1 MPFSSHRKE
10 SVMEDVVIAGAG
22 PNGLMLAC
30 ELALA
35 GVRPL
40 VLERLPE
47 PTEQNRANGL
57 VGQVVRLLDRRGL
70 HERLAGPIGPPV
82 PAFVFGGMRLDLGLA
97 ERNPLNI
104 LGVPQ
109 RHVEAMLN
117 ERAAELGV
125 EVRRGH
131 ELTGIVQDADAVTV
145 DVAGPDGPGRLTA
158 RYVVGADGGRSVTRK
173 LAGIGFPGVTQDRT
187 VSHSAHAT
195 VPAELVDAATGGLRV
210 PGHGV
215 IPPFFHYRTAN
226 GLFVYAPFETGTL
239 LSTTEWIDDAPDD
252 EQPMTLDDLR
262 ASIRRV
268 LGHDLPLG
276 PPGGDGPHMVRRLKG
291 LNTRLADRFRDRRVL
306 LVGDAAHVHSA
317 IGGPGLNLGLQDA
330 VALGWKLAAEI
341 HGWAPPGLL
350 DTYES
355 ERRPVAER
363 VVMHTQAQSALIAP
377 GSDVTALR
385 ELFAELLRQPSTVQH
400 IADLMSGADV
410 RYDAATEHPL
420 DGRWA
425 PDLVLD
431 DGTRLAELTR
441 TARPLLL
448 DFTASLGDE
457 LHGWARRVDVVTGKP
472 GHDVP
477 ATALL
482 LRPDGYVAWATSSP
496 EPDEGDRKAL
506 RAALERWFGSPVDM

>member
-1 MPFSSHRKE
+1 
-10 SVMEDVVIAGAG
+10 MEDVVIAGAG

-35 GVRPL
+35 GVRPV
-40 VLERLPE
+40 VLERLAE
-47 PTEQNRANGL
+47 PTAENRANGL

-70 HERLAGPIGPPV
+70 HDRLAGPIGPPV
-82 PAFVFGGMRLDLGLA
+82 PAFVFGALRLDLSLA
-97 ERNPLNI
+97 ERNSLNI

-109 RHVEAMLN
+109 RKVEAMLN

-125 EVRRGH
+125 DVRRGH
-131 ELTGIVQDADAVTV
+131 ALTGLTQHDEHVTIQV
-145 DVAGPDGPGRLTA
+145 DGPDGAGELTA
-158 RYVVGADGGRSVTRK
+158 KYLVGADGGRSVTRK
-173 LAGIGFPGVTQDRT
+173 LAGIGFPGVTEDRT
-187 VSHSAHAT
+187 LSHGAHAT
-195 VPAELVDAATGGLRV
+195 VPADFVDPETGGLRI

-215 IPPFFHYRTAN
+215 VPPFFHYRTAL
-226 GLFVYAPFETGTL
+226 GLFVYAPFDTGTL
-239 LSTTEWIDDAPDD
+239 VTAMEWTDD
-252 EQPMTLDDLR
+252 EEDADRPVTLDDVR

-268 LGHDLPLG
+268 LGFDLPIRS
-276 PPGGDGPHMVRRLKG
+276 PEGDGPHLVRRLKG
-291 LNTRLADRFRDRRVL
+291 RNTRLADRFREGRVL

-330 VALGWKLAAEI
+330 AGLGWKLAAEVR
-341 HGWAPPGLL
+341 GWAPPGLL
-350 DTYES
+350 DTYEA

-385 ELFAELLRQPSTVQH
+385 QLFGELLRQPGAVQH

-410 RYDAATEHPL
+410 RYDPGTDDPHPL
-420 DGRWA
+420 AGRWA

-431 DGTRLAELTR
+431 DGTRLAELTG

-448 DFTASLGDE
+448 DLTPAASLGDE
-457 LHGWARRVDVVTGKP
+457 LRGWADRVDVVAAKP
-472 GHDVP
+472 GPAAP

-482 LRPDGYVAWATSSP
+482 IRPDGYVAWASGAP
-496 EPDEGDRKAL
+496 EPDEAERKAL
-506 RAALERWFGSPVDM
+506 RVAAERWFGDPVDM